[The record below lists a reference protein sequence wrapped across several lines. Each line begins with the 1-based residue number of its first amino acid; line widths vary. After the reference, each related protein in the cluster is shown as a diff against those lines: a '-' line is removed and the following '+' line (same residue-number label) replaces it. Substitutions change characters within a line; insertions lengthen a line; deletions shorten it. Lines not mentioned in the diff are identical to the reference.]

1 MKSSFSNYLNCHIL
15 SLNDMGYLKKLNSK
29 YLRFKLKHSPQQ
41 NLFYGFL
48 MYILVGF
55 ILLSLPIFQ
64 KTSAPF
70 LDHLFTATSAVSTT
84 GLVTISIFDSYNFGG
99 QFIIMLLFQLGG
111 IGYLTFT
118 TFMLLSTT
126 KRITRWH
133 KAILNSEFTL
143 PISIKIKDFLK
154 SVIIFTTIME
164 VIGAILFFIAFKIDG
179 MDNYPALWNAIFHSV
194 SAFCTAGFSLFNSGF
209 TDYVGNGFV
218 NFIISFLAIGGS
230 LGFIVVT
237 DFVLWFKNKT
247 HKLSFTTKII
257 LIGLSILLSIAFLFF
272 YFYEPSITNLAGS
285 TRAYAAFFQAMSA
298 MTTVGFN
305 TLDFGSFTTP
315 ILIAT
320 VFLMYIGASPS
331 GTAGGLKITTLT
343 AVFSIIKSRL
353 RGRQQ
358 ITFFGRV
365 IPLERLYIATSSFIF
380 YTSLIFLGI
389 FILTFSEDF
398 NLEKIIFEVASALGT
413 VGISMGITGDLSAV
427 GKITIILLMFI
438 GRLGVLTFGLA
449 IWSRSIAENEHT
461 TIEGDIAV

>member
-1 MKSSFSNYLNCHIL
+1 MEYFKKWNNK
-15 SLNDMGYLKKLNSK
+15 YLK
-29 YLRFKLKHSPQQ
+29 FKLKHSPQQ

-48 MYILVGF
+48 TYIVVGF
-55 ILLSLPIFQ
+55 LLLSLPIFQ
-64 KTSAPF
+64 KTSTSF
-70 LDHLFTATSAVSTT
+70 LDNLFIATSAVSTT
-84 GLVTISIFDSYNFGG
+84 GLVTVSIFDSYNFGG

-143 PISIKIKDFLK
+143 PTSIKIKDFLK
-154 SVIIFTTIME
+154 SVIIYTSIME
-164 VIGAILFFIAFKIDG
+164 LIGAILFFIAFKIDG
-179 MDNYPALWNAIFHSV
+179 METFQALWNAVFHSI

-209 TDYVGNGFV
+209 TEYMGNGFI

-237 DFVLWFKNKT
+237 DFVLLIKNKT

-272 YFYEPSITNLAGS
+272 YFYEPTITTLNGS
-285 TRAYAAFFQAMSA
+285 TRIYAAFFQAMSA

-305 TLDFGSFTTP
+305 TLDFGNFTTP
-315 ILIAT
+315 VLIAT

-343 AVFSIIKSRL
+343 AVFAIIKSRL
-353 RGRQQ
+353 RGSHQ
-358 ITFFGRV
+358 ITFWGRT

-380 YTSLIFLGI
+380 YTSLIFLGL
-389 FILTFSEDF
+389 FILTFSEEFSLD
-398 NLEKIIFEVASALGT
+398 KILFEVASALGT
-413 VGISMGITGDLSAV
+413 VGISMGITGDLSSV

-449 IWSRSIAENEHT
+449 IWSRSVANNENKTLED
-461 TIEGDIAV
+461 DIAV